1 MRSSVAR
8 CARRI
13 VRVIG
18 PVSAVI
24 LAGVT
29 TAQAQAVP
37 RQPPP
42 PNSPAPA
49 SQPPAPGTTS
59 APVTAGQPAPGAA
72 IMKPVTDV
80 PPVVPAPVITFG
92 ADGVSLEEALRLTLG
107 HDTTIQLSVASA
119 DRLAGFA
126 QEQSGIFDTAITG
139 GVEYSYRVQ
148 ELTESRK
155 EDERNK
161 RRKLDD
167 FIDQAGP
174 DVESTA
180 RTVNLLRQI
189 LSLPPGS
196 EAQQIAQLESLS
208 AEPRGPGQGAQRVDR
223 QHPVAGRRS
232 SGQIRSDF
240 LRTAGDEFDQQ
251 PLGPAKRR
259 CGGPA

>member
-29 TAQAQAVP
+29 TAQAQAVL

-42 PNSPAPA
+42 SNSLGPASQQPAPA
-49 SQPPAPGTTS
+49 TT
-59 APVTAGQPAPGAA
+59 GQPAPADPLTLR
-72 IMKPVTDV
+72 PVTDA
-80 PPVVPAPVITFG
+80 PPAEAAPVINFG
-92 ADGVSLEEALRLTLG
+92 ADGVSLEEALRLTLR
-107 HDTTIQLSVASA
+107 HDTTIQLSAASA

-126 QEQSGIFDTAITG
+126 QEQAGIFDTAITG

-167 FIDQAGP
+167 FINQAGP
-174 DVESTA
+174 DVAATRS
-180 RTVNLLRQI
+180 TVNLLRQI

-196 EAQQIAQLESLS
+196 ETRRSTSSPSVSPNLGSQLKVLNALIAGNPSQAAQLRQIRQDFLNAAFAGFDESLT
-208 AEPRGPGQGAQRVDR
+208 EQEERC
-223 QHPVAGRRS
+223 AGR
-232 SGQIRSDF
+232 
-240 LRTAGDEFDQQ
+240 A
-251 PLGPAKRR
+251 
-259 CGGPA
+259 